1 MFLSGPCRHLPLP
14 SALDSWVKEVENSM
28 VGIPNTSI
36 RKIALGHFLLRGRII
51 TITPF
56 ASVRRETWNVC
67 TEALGKG
74 EKGVEEGKEQMSSWF
89 PFSNL
94 ASVSQREYSGNLVL
108 LLTSTRKKSLPNLIC
123 QAAKVLAANCSSKM
137 WLLLK
142 IPITLSPDSD
152 LFCRLKE
159 SAINMGSLIRIL
171 TSLVLNSY
179 NIFISFLKNSFQP
192 ALSLASGFCGVRSDR
207 IWESLRFLIR

>member
-1 MFLSGPCRHLPLP
+1 MFLSVPCRHLPLP

-28 VGIPNTSI
+28 VEIPKTSI
-36 RKIALGHFLLRGRII
+36 RKIALGHFLLCGRII
-51 TITPF
+51 AITPF

-94 ASVSQREYSGNLVL
+94 ASVSQREYSGNLML
-108 LLTSTRKKSLPNLIC
+108 LLTSTREKSLPNLIC

-137 WLLLK
+137 WLLLN
-142 IPITLSPDSD
+142 IAITLSPVTYSVAWKN
-152 LFCRLKE
+152 LQ
-159 SAINMGSLIRIL
+159 L
-171 TSLVLNSY
+171 TW
-179 NIFISFLKNSFQP
+179 
-192 ALSLASGFCGVRSDR
+192 GV
-207 IWESLRFLIR
+207 